1 MLGRRSFLMGV
12 GAIAIAQGISGCS
25 NADKLERVLLLEG
38 SIPPQLI
45 GDFYREIAKEKQLS
59 FKPEPQ
65 FKKIFDLLQ
74 NWQKNSEENRGLLDG
89 IPFVGKRQIRT
100 VDLVTIGDYWL
111 QQAIAEKLIQPLNLS
126 QVKTWQNVP
135 SFWQNVVK
143 RNEKGEID
151 PQGKIWGA
159 PYRWGGTVI
168 VYDRDAFKK
177 ENLDWEPTDWRDLWR
192 EELRDRISVL
202 DQPREVIGLTLK
214 KLGYS
219 YNEKNLATVEN
230 LKSQLAALQKQIKYY
245 SSTRYLEPLVLGD
258 TWVAVG
264 WSSDIFPI
272 LSRYPNLKI
281 VVPRS
286 GTSIW
291 SDVWVKPAGINKT
304 DEESA
309 MSQQWIDFCWQKHS
323 ANQISL
329 FTSAISPS
337 IFSLK
342 AEELPQDLRDNP
354 LLGIRQI
361 LDKCDFLEPLSEQA
375 QKQYEAMWREMRQV
389 ASL

>member
-1 MLGRRSFLMGV
+1 MLGRRSFLIGA

-65 FKKIFDLLQ
+65 LKNIFDLLE
-74 NWQKNSEENRGLLDG
+74 NWQKNTEEERGILDS
-89 IPFVGKRQIRT
+89 IPFVGEKQIEM
-100 VDLVTIGDYWL
+100 VDLATIGDYWL
-111 QQAIAEKLIQPLNLS
+111 QQAIAQKLIQPLNLS
-126 QVKTWQNVP
+126 QVKTWQKVP
-135 SFWQNVVK
+135 SFWQNVVR

-159 PYRWGGTVI
+159 PYRWGSTVI
-168 VYDRDAFKK
+168 VYDRDIFKEEK
-177 ENLDWEPTDWRDLWR
+177 LDWEPTDWRDLWR
-192 EELRDRISVL
+192 EELRERISIL

-219 YNEKNLATVEN
+219 YNEPNLDRVKN
-230 LKSQLAALQKQIKYY
+230 LKSELATLGQQIKYY

-264 WSSDIFPI
+264 WSSDIFPL

-291 SDVWVKPAGINKT
+291 SDVWVKPAGVKKT
-304 DEESA
+304 ADESA
-309 MSQQWIDFCWQKHS
+309 ISQQWIDFCWQDNP

-329 FTSAISPS
+329 FTSAVSVRL
-337 IFSLK
+337 FSLK
-342 AEELPQDLRDNP
+342 ADELPQDLRDNP
-354 LLGIRQI
+354 LWETRQI

-375 QKQYEAMWREMRQV
+375 QKQYEAYWREMRQ
-389 ASL
+389 S

>member
-1 MLGRRSFLMGV
+1 MLGRRSFLIGM
-12 GAIAIAQGISGCS
+12 GAIAIATGISGCS
-25 NADKLERVLLLEG
+25 NADDRERVLLLEG

-45 GDFYREIAKEKQLS
+45 GDFYREIAKEKQLI

-65 FKKIFDLLQ
+65 FKNIFDLLE
-74 NWQKNSEENRGLLDG
+74 NWQKNSEENLGLLDR
-89 IPFVGKRQIRT
+89 IPFVGREQIGI
-100 VDLVTIGDYWL
+100 VDLATIGDYWL
-111 QQAIAEKLIQPLNLS
+111 QQAIAKKLIQPLNLA
-126 QVKTWQNVP
+126 QLKTWQNVP

-151 PQGKIWGA
+151 PKGKIWGA
-159 PYRWGGTVI
+159 PYRWGSTVI
-168 VYDRDAFKK
+168 VYDRDAFKQEK
-177 ENLDWEPTDWRDLWR
+177 FDWVPTDWQDLWR
-192 EELRDRISVL
+192 EELRDRISIL

-219 YNEKNLATVEN
+219 YNEPNLDRVKD
-230 LKSQLAALQKQIKYY
+230 LKSQLAALQTQIKYY

-264 WSSDIFPI
+264 WSSDIFPL
-272 LSRYPNLKI
+272 LSRYPNLKV

-291 SDVWVKPAGINKT
+291 SDVWVKPAGVKKT
-304 DEESA
+304 DQESA
-309 MSQQWIDFCWQKHS
+309 ISQQWIDFCWQENS

-329 FTSAISPS
+329 FTSAISPR

-342 AEELPQDLRDNP
+342 AEKLPQDIRDNP
-354 LLGIRQI
+354 LFEIRQI

-375 QKQYEAMWREMRQV
+375 QKQYETFWREMRQV